1 MDQGVTVYCSGERP
15 KGLRADTFITK
26 SGRDYKVHSP
36 AVVNGETGVF
46 VIANLTPDTAM
57 VTLPEAVVGLSVGPT
72 EVRSHCIAVFSLVSG
87 AGGAYTYSVVMK
99 PAGAGLV
106 TAQGNSDPVIIIDPP
121 AN

>member
-1 MDQGVTVYCSGERP
+1 MEQSVMVYCNGERP
-15 KGLRADTFITK
+15 KGLQADAFITK

-46 VIANLTPDTAM
+46 IIANLALDTAM
-57 VTLPEAVVGLSVGPT
+57 VTLPDAVVGTAVGPT
-72 EVRSHCIAVFSLVSG
+72 DVPSHCLAVFRLVRG

-99 PAGAGLV
+99 PAGDGLV
-106 TAQGNSDPVIIIDPP
+106 SAQGSSDPVIIIDPP